1 MKLLV
6 NQTVEFFWDI
16 INDGFNEDWSAQL
29 LRDITT
35 LWFTLRGYSVTSKLL
50 EEYKHGL
57 KKNLKGTNGLK
68 KELY

>member
-16 INDGFNEDWSAQL
+16 INDGLNEDWSAQL
-29 LRDITT
+29 LCDITT
-35 LWFTLRGYSVTSKLL
+35 LWFTLRGYSVASKLL

-57 KKNLKGTNGLK
+57 KKNLKGTKGLK